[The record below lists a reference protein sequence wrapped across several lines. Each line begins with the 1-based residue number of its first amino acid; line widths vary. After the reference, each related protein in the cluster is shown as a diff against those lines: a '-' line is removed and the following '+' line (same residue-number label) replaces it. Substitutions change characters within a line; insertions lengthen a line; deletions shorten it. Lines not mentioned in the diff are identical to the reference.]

1 MIYIIILSGINV
13 YLQYHSYTY
22 WLMLS
27 ILMWV
32 CIEVVEGYFEQV
44 EQIKS
49 NSDDCSP
56 VEVSIFVVFQS

>member
-1 MIYIIILSGINV
+1 
-13 YLQYHSYTY
+13 
-22 WLMLS
+22 MLS

-56 VEVSIFVVFQS
+56 VEVSIFVVFQF